1 MIFKSN
7 KGVTLI
13 ELMIVMVIA
22 AVLVAGIYSLF
33 MTQQRSYFVQDQ
45 VSGVQQDARVALD
58 IMARD
63 IRMAGAMIGGQGFN
77 IHGAQFAVTPD
88 NGSAS
93 TGGTPATSPDRITV
107 AGAADQFMSG
117 GNPVTVSSVDVSAQ
131 DVTLGVYNPVTDTWS
146 DADIGSFFD
155 DTGTKSFVSFEGDAM
170 NALYQI
176 QPSGINGQILT
187 LNPTPP
193 ANLATVLDATGSPAV
208 ATEVGARVY
217 RVDDITYQVQNGT
230 LQRVENGGTP
240 QPFAGDGTTTVVE
253 DLQFAY
259 QVAGDT
265 TNWYNTP
272 VEAGATNTAIRMV
285 RISLVV
291 RTAVPDPED
300 TTFNQPSLEDHTGSL
315 AGPDGFRRRVYA
327 TVVKVRNL

>member
-1 MIFKSN
+1 MIFKNN

-63 IRMAGAMIGGQGFN
+63 IRMAGVMIGGQGFN
-77 IHGAQFAVTPD
+77 VNGFTFAVTPD
-88 NGSAS
+88 NGSVS

-107 AGAADQFMSG
+107 VGAADQFMSG
-117 GNPVTVSSVDVSAQ
+117 ANPVKVTIVNNNV
-131 DVTLGVYNPVTDTWS
+131 VTLSEDV
-146 DADIGSFFD
+146 GSFFD
-155 DTGTKSFVSFEGDAM
+155 TDTNNFVSFEGDAM
-170 NALYQI
+170 YALYQI
-176 QPSGINGQILT
+176 TVIDTDTLT

-193 ANLATVLDATGSPAV
+193 ANLATILDVDATVSPPV
-208 ATEVGARVY
+208 STVVGARVY
-217 RVDDITYQVQNGT
+217 RAKAITYTVT
-230 LQRVENGGTP
+230 APDGTP
-240 QPFAGDGTTTVVE
+240 GLGVLRRNENTGDGAQPMAGDGTTTFVE

-272 VEAGATNTAIRMV
+272 VEAGATNAAIRMV